1 MDEPRFTDGRVPDAC
16 IRPLFAMEHRWQRW
30 LDVEA
35 ALAAA
40 QAEVGMVPP
49 ESASAIAD
57 AARVDHLGADRIR
70 HGIAAT
76 SHPLMELVTALA
88 DAAGE
93 PHGGWVH
100 WGVTTQNI
108 MQTGDVLVLREANA
122 VLLDLLASLLDA
134 AAVLA
139 EQGADLVLAG
149 RTHGQHA
156 VPITFGFKVAVWIDE
171 LARHVTRIERAT
183 DHAFRAMAG
192 GAAGTFAG
200 LGARGP
206 AVQAGLAQ
214 RLGLQPMTLPA
225 RSIADPFA
233 EYVCALGMLAA
244 TSGRIAREVVVL
256 STTDVAEVR
265 EPQPAGTV
273 GSSTMPH
280 KRNPQLSQDVVTL
293 TAQVRA
299 LVPLALEAMQQ
310 EHEGD
315 GAGTAIMDDVL
326 ARACVLTGDALTRLV
341 VILGGLELDA
351 ARMRDNL
358 GRTEGLIC
366 SEAVMLALG
375 EVIGR
380 QRAHDVVSDAARAA
394 AGPAGTFADTLAA
407 DPRVSAHMDAAAV
420 AALLDPSGH
429 TGRCSEMARDA
440 AALAQRLVA
449 QLRAHGR

>member
-1 MDEPRFTDGRVPDAC
+1 
-16 IRPLFAMEHRWQRW
+16 
-30 LDVEA
+30 
-35 ALAAA
+35 
-40 QAEVGMVPP
+40 
-49 ESASAIAD
+49 
-57 AARVDHLGADRIR
+57 
-70 HGIAAT
+70 
-76 SHPLMELVTALA
+76 
-88 DAAGE
+88 
-93 PHGGWVH
+93 
-100 WGVTTQNI
+100 
-108 MQTGDVLVLREANA
+108 
-122 VLLDLLASLLDA
+122 
-134 AAVLA
+134 
-139 EQGADLVLAG
+139 
-149 RTHGQHA
+149 
-156 VPITFGFKVAVWIDE
+156 
-171 LARHVTRIERAT
+171 
-183 DHAFRAMAG
+183 
-192 GAAGTFAG
+192 
-200 LGARGP
+200 
-206 AVQAGLAQ
+206 
-214 RLGLQPMTLPA
+214 
-225 RSIADPFA
+225 
-233 EYVCALGMLAA
+233 
-244 TSGRIAREVVVL
+244 
-256 STTDVAEVR
+256 
-265 EPQPAGTV
+265 
-273 GSSTMPH
+273 
-280 KRNPQLSQDVVTL
+280 
-293 TAQVRA
+293 
-299 LVPLALEAMQQ
+299 MQQ